1 MYVISPNEIVPIAAA
16 ADPLKA
22 ATEALI
28 AWSVVVKE
36 ALKLDIGKVD
46 EPLILVTTMSL
57 AVEAELLNAEIGAVD
72 EPLILVTIVFLAV
85 DADPLSVAIG
95 AVDEPLIFVT
105 IVFLAVEADA
115 LKPVSILSAI
125 NCLAVEADPLSVA
138 TEELIV
144 LSVVCKLL
152 LKVAYPVVDV
162 MSTCTEPE
170 TVPDGK
176 LPVIASANGTSNVF
190 PLPRNI

>member
-1 MYVISPNEIVPIAAA
+1 
-16 ADPLKA
+16 
-22 ATEALI
+22 
-28 AWSVVVKE
+28 
-36 ALKLDIGKVD
+36 
-46 EPLILVTTMSL
+46 MS
-57 AVEAELLNAEIGAVD
+57 
-72 EPLILVTIVFLAV
+72 
-85 DADPLSVAIG
+85 
-95 AVDEPLIFVT
+95 
-105 IVFLAVEADA
+105 LAVEADA

-176 LPVIASANGTSNVF
+176 LPVIASASGTSSVF
-190 PLPRNI
+190 PSPKNI